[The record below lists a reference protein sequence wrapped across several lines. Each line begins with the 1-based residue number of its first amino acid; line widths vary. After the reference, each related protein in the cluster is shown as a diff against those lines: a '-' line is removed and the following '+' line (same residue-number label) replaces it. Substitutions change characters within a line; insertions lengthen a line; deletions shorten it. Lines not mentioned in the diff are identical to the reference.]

1 MATQH
6 DWLQVDLDQNSRRGL
21 AEAVE
26 ANSDPGNDQRVVLL
40 RMLRSSRDELLLD
53 AAQGELVL
61 DALNVGGQ
69 MSALRARLEAF
80 LGRRC
85 PPPSALRPG
94 PASAAAPHTARSAAR
109 RTTPRGRSGARTAPS
124 RSRPSRRGPS

>member
-1 MATQH
+1 MASQH

-26 ANSDPGNDQRVVLL
+26 ANSDASNEQRPMLL
-40 RMLRSSRDELLLD
+40 RMLRGSRDELLLD
-53 AAQGELVL
+53 AKQGELVL

-80 LGRRC
+80 LGRR
-85 PPPSALRPG
+85 
-94 PASAAAPHTARSAAR
+94 
-109 RTTPRGRSGARTAPS
+109 
-124 RSRPSRRGPS
+124 

>member
-1 MATQH
+1 MAVQH

-26 ANSDPGNDQRVVLL
+26 SNTDTRSPDCAQLL

-53 AAQGELVL
+53 RAQAEIVL
-61 DALNVGGQ
+61 SALNVGKQ

-80 LGRRC
+80 LG
-85 PPPSALRPG
+85 LR
-94 PASAAAPHTARSAAR
+94 
-109 RTTPRGRSGARTAPS
+109 
-124 RSRPSRRGPS
+124 